1 MENVTSSRLAAITMR
16 FLAMTL
22 LLLLLLVF
30 TLGALAM
37 SPDAARPAPILI
49 LTDPA
54 PAVKPRR
61 VPPAAEVEVSGAQMR
76 P

>member
-1 MENVTSSRLAAITMR
+1 MNVAWKMSHPRLAAITMR

-37 SPDAARPAPILI
+37 SPDAAPIFTRKLN
-49 LTDPA
+49 T
-54 PAVKPRR
+54 R
-61 VPPAAEVEVSGAQMR
+61 SGS
-76 P
+76 PL